1 MNRKFL
7 DSIRT
12 DLVRPTLRS
21 QVPRDS
27 RTRTPARTHA
37 CTLARPRTRT
47 HGEIGLA
54 QVEGQLAEESSV
66 HSRATVAD
74 ACKKMAATKSSACL
88 VIDGERQAPAEPL
101 PARAADSIAYSTNNR
116 SGLCDCACVHAS
128 VCTLGWVWT

>member
-27 RTRTPARTHA
+27 RTRTHA
-37 CTLARPRTRT
+37 CTQ
-47 HGEIGLA
+47 GEIGLA

-128 VCTLGWVWT
+128 ASVCTLGWVWVWT